1 MMQNN
6 TYKKKL
12 IAITGGI
19 GSGKSSALKILIDA
33 GYKTLSADEIVC
45 ELYERKEIRA
55 LLKPLFP
62 TAVNGDDYIID
73 RKEIAEQTFSNKEK
87 HLALTELI
95 TPMVM
100 TEVLKRTNEH
110 ELCFVEVPLLFECG
124 FEEMFDDVIVIMR
137 TLNKRIESV
146 MNRSNLTKEQVL
158 ARINNQFDY
167 ENQDLSKFIVVNNDG
182 SIEQLKMALFNV
194 VKSL

>member
-1 MMQNN
+1 MQNSL
-6 TYKKKL
+6 TEKKL
-12 IAITGGI
+12 IAVTGGI
-19 GSGKSSALKILIDA
+19 GSGKSSALKILADA

-73 RKEIAEQTFSNKEK
+73 RKNIAEQTFSNKEK

-100 TEVLKRTNEH
+100 AEILKRTDQN

-146 MNRSNLTKEQVL
+146 MNRSNLTKEQVM
-158 ARINNQFDY
+158 ARISNQFNYDVA
-167 ENQDLSKFIVVNNDG
+167 DLSNYIIVKNDFG
-182 SIEQLKMALFNV
+182 IDELKQTLLKIV
-194 VKSL
+194 SSL